1 MADRSEELKRVPL
14 FSDLNKRQL
23 KRIGSDFR
31 ERSFK
36 PGTSVVSQGEMSG
49 IGFFVITAGDASVT
63 VDGREVATLG
73 PGDHFGEL
81 ALISERT
88 RAATVTAETRL
99 ECLEITFWDFRR
111 IAKENPDITW
121 KLLQQVAGLLIDE
134 RLGRAQ
140 AFVHGS
146 GRV

>member
-1 MADRSEELKRVPL
+1 MADRTGDLRRVPL
-14 FSDLNKRQL
+14 FNELNQRQL
-23 KRIGSDFR
+23 KRVGRDFR

-36 PGTSVVSQGEMSG
+36 PGTEVVRQGEMSG
-49 IGFFVITAGDASVT
+49 IGFFVITAGEASVA
-63 VDGREVATLG
+63 VDGRDVAKLG

-81 ALISERT
+81 ALISQGT
-88 RAATVTAETRL
+88 RAATVTAETPL

-111 IAKENPDITW
+111 IATTSPDITW
-121 KLLQQVAGLLIDE
+121 KLLQYVAGLLVEE

>member
-1 MADRSEELKRVPL
+1 MADRTDELKRVPL
-14 FSDLNKRQL
+14 FSDLNQRQL
-23 KRIGSDFR
+23 KRVGRDFR
-31 ERSFK
+31 ERWFK
-36 PGTSVVSQGEMSG
+36 PGTSIVRQGEMSG
-49 IGFFVITAGDASVT
+49 VGFFIITEGEASV
-63 VDGREVATLG
+63 VIDGKEVARLG
-73 PGDHFGEL
+73 PGEHFGEL
-81 ALISERT
+81 ALISEGA

-99 ECLEITFWDFRR
+99 HCLEITFWDFRR